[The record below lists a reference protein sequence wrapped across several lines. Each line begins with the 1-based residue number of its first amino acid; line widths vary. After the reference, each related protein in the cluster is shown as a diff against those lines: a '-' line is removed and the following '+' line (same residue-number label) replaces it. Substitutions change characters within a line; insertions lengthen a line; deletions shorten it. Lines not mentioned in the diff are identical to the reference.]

1 LHRRHT
7 FNLRSMAHIPAERS
21 IAADNLE
28 VKTAYKILRDTRVA
42 ELAERFKP
50 VEQALLAL

>member
-1 LHRRHT
+1 
-7 FNLRSMAHIPAERS
+7 MAHIPAERS

-42 ELAERFKP
+42 ELVERFKP
-50 VEQALLAL
+50 VEQALLVL

>member
-1 LHRRHT
+1 
-7 FNLRSMAHIPAERS
+7 MVHILTERS
-21 IAADNLE
+21 IATDDLD
-28 VKTAYKILRDTRVA
+28 VKTAYEILRDTRVA